1 MAALLRGTQP
11 VVGSAE
17 EVVLTVPPEAEFR
30 MEQLH
35 QRGTLDPLAA
45 VLNQRWS
52 FAGTIRVTGSTS
64 EEPGGAARSRPNG
77 RDLAEREMQARLE
90 GDPLLRRVVDL
101 FDARVVRVQGST
113 PAQP

>member
-1 MAALLRGTQP
+1 
-11 VVGSAE
+11 
-17 EVVLTVPPEAEFR
+17 